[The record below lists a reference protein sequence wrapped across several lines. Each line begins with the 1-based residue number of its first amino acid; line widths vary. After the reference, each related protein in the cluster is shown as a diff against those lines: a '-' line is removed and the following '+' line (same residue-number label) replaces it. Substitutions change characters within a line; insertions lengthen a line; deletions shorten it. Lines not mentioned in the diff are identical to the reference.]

1 MWNTEPRHA
10 PSSVYGRVSAQEP
23 LSGAEAETRKEQK
36 LRECIRRHK
45 VFWKAWPEFAVWGS
59 ERRQVGFRLGL
70 FGTHD
75 RPSKSPIAGC
85 PECWKVYRCLHD
97 LALWL
102 LPTEEEESELHI
114 SVYDASL
121 IYNGERREILVTIEI
136 THRNGFDSSACEAR
150 CLADIEKT
158 LLRLGA
164 PQDQWKEQGVLQ

>member
-10 PSSVYGRVSAQEP
+10 PSSVVGRALVQEP
-23 LSGAEAETRKEQK
+23 FAGAEAETRKDQK
-36 LRECIRRHK
+36 LRECIERHK
-45 VFWKAWPEFAVWGS
+45 VYFKSWPEYVVRGS
-59 ERRQVGFRLGL
+59 ERRQIGFRLGL

-85 PECWKVYRCLHD
+85 PECWKVYRGLHD
-97 LALWL
+97 LALWI

-121 IYNGERREILVTIEI
+121 IYNGKRREILVTIKI
-136 THRNGFDSSACEAR
+136 THRNGLDSSACEAR

-164 PQDQWKEQGVLQ
+164 PQDQWKEQGVSQ